1 MGRATSF
8 KILEGPHWVHL
19 SLKNYFLA
27 PDEVCL
33 TATFLHLFYKVQSK
47 DVAML
52 LKVKYQNTK
61 KYIRLLSGFTF
72 LDFIAQVK
80 YKFGLPDATE
90 LDAFD
95 ETNTVV
101 EEDIFSEL
109 IEASPDLCLT
119 VRDRIPD
126 AAQTLEQ
133 DIVLEIQINPGP
145 SPTTQDGISEEAL
158 RDQLLLG
165 LRKGSLAQA
174 LNVYARCNP
183 DKTFAAIRQEALL
196 LDAEHGG
203 SQPKKFQNQQV
214 WRDAFAACQR
224 IEATMEEDGL
234 LGYVWPAQ
242 RRAIRVPP
250 RSEVLVWGRA
260 RMGLRGAD
268 YCALVEALPETSN
281 VGVART
287 LAVVKDGRVPVRIC
301 NPHPYCLT
309 QGQYQKLGKLY
320 HVDEADV
327 HGPRDLNLYLEN
339 DCVVEVALVDAEANV
354 EKKELPKETIAN
366 RHYSTEYNVL
376 R

>member
-1 MGRATSF
+1 MRCAFTSF
-8 KILEGPHWVHL
+8 VACDEYKLGFSLFCLSAIRCINFLQGPHWVHL

-61 KYIRLLSGFTF
+61 KYIRLLSVFTF

-133 DIVLEIQINPGP
+133 DIVLEIQIDPP
-145 SPTTQDGISEEAL
+145 SPTTQDGISEEDFSPL
-158 RDQLLLG
+158 DHSTST
-165 LRKGSLAQA
+165 SLTDTNTSLSSDSDHSSQIEYGTPIGRRTSSSE
-174 LNVYARCNP
+174 VIPRP
-183 DKTFAAIRQEALL
+183 TTEVSESEAAKEMVKNALL
-196 LDAEHGG
+196 CKPGGEDVIEEYKAEKSLTHRTRRQLVNILASHMTESHGSTSMMRRKALD
-203 SQPKKFQNQQV
+203 
-214 WRDAFAACQR
+214 
-224 IEATMEEDGL
+224 I
-234 LGYVWPAQ
+234 
-242 RRAIRVPP
+242 
-250 RSEVLVWGRA
+250 
-260 RMGLRGAD
+260 
-268 YCALVEALPETSN
+268 
-281 VGVART
+281 
-287 LAVVKDGRVPVRIC
+287 
-301 NPHPYCLT
+301 
-309 QGQYQKLGKLY
+309 
-320 HVDEADV
+320 
-327 HGPRDLNLYLEN
+327 
-339 DCVVEVALVDAEANV
+339 
-354 EKKELPKETIAN
+354 
-366 RHYSTEYNVL
+366 
-376 R
+376 